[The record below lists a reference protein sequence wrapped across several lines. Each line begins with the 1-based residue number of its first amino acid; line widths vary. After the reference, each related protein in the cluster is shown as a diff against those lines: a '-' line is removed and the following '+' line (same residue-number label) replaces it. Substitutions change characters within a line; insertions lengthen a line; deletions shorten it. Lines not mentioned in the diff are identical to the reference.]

1 MHTTKSDQR
10 GSDVDGD
17 QVGRDKI
24 TNNHHYGHRGPV
36 KPTAMSRLI
45 DKYEREEE
53 NATPLYELIR
63 QLRHFSAT
71 SDYDVRGIEEK
82 LRSSDRLDIL
92 KQAMSLKENAAKDLI
107 KAPNSESAQKIY
119 ALILGEM
126 CTNFIGVVDPMIRS
140 GKSRDEIDL
149 AIHEHVITPAYESL
163 ETNPLVLT
171 KMDIFSLYYFLA
183 GNCHISWDAQ

>member
-1 MHTTKSDQR
+1 MQTTKSDQR

-17 QVGRDKI
+17 QIGRDKI
-24 TNNHHYGHRGPV
+24 INHHCGNCGPV

-92 KQAMSLKENAAKDLI
+92 KKAMSLKENAAKDLI
-107 KAPNSESAQKIY
+107 KAPNSDSAQKIY

-126 CTNFIGVVDPMIRS
+126 CANFIGVVDPMIRS

-149 AIHEHVITPAYESL
+149 AIHEKVINPAYESL

-171 KMDIFSLYYFLA
+171 KMDISSLYYFLA
-183 GNCHISWDAQ
+183 GNCHISWDVQ